1 MGNRSSVNKRDSS
14 KSNAGNKK
22 NKKPKHILRVL
33 TLGISG
39 SGKTTFAKQMKII
52 TLGGFAEEEIKVHK
66 EIVLQNVLVGIQE
79 LIKQTEKLEYQVEGD
94 NLKHCRYF
102 TQLHAVDTAWNEKMG
117 EKIKL
122 LWQDAA
128 IQRTWKAAPGFQL
141 QMVHFDYFME
151 NLDRISKLDYAPTN
165 EDMLR
170 ARQRTTGEQ
179 MTSFVIEKTG
189 WDLIDVGGQRPERAK
204 WEAIISSKESV
215 CGIIFF
221 AALDEYNMMS
231 TEDASK
237 TKMEISL
244 QVFTD
249 LLSSQTLQDRP
260 HITILLF
267 LNKIDLLEAKLQND
281 ENQEKFKEVF
291 PTYNSEG
298 VQSAC
303 DCVKEKFH
311 QPFPEMKIHTHCICA
326 LNTALMAEVFNAV
339 RTTIF
344 DSRLNTSGVRI
355 Y

>member
-1 MGNRSSVNKRDSS
+1 MGNRNSLNVRRETS
-14 KSNAGNKK
+14 KSTHKK
-22 NKKPKHILRVL
+22 HKKPKHVLRVL

-52 TLGGFAEEEIKVHK
+52 TLGGFGEDEIKVHK
-66 EIVLQNVLVGIQE
+66 DIVLQNVLVGIQE

-102 TQLHAVDTAWNEKMG
+102 TQLHAVEVHWNEKMG

-122 LWQDAA
+122 LWQDNA
-128 IQRTWKAAPGFQL
+128 IQNTWKAAPGFQL

-151 NLDRISKLDYAPTN
+151 NLDRISKVDYVPTN

-179 MTSFVIEKTG
+179 MTSFVIDKTG
-189 WDLIDVGGQRPERAK
+189 WDLIDVGGQKPERAK

-231 TEDASK
+231 TEEPNK

-249 LLSSQTLQDRP
+249 LLQSNTVQDRP

-267 LNKIDLLEAKLQND
+267 LNKIDLLEAKLQKDDNRD
-281 ENQEKFKEVF
+281 KFKEIF
-291 PTYNSEG
+291 PNYTEG
-298 VQSAC
+298 IESAC
-303 DCVKEKFH
+303 NCVKDKFVS
-311 QPFPEMKIHTHCICA
+311 PFPEDLKIHTHYICA
-326 LNTALMAEVFNAV
+326 LNTLLMAEVFTAV